1 MGRIPE
7 QRDGLFEYKAP
18 KYRPIQSG
26 ENTCHGNRGGKR
38 FDRAATIPDYEC
50 LLFLCNVMNTG
61 ANIEF
66 IVTEIASATRNL
78 ARQKSPVHQCGGIFQ
93 THIFQENGSAF

>member
-7 QRDGLFEYKAP
+7 QRDGLLKYKAP

-38 FDRAATIPDYEC
+38 FDRAATIPDMSVCY
-50 LLFLCNVMNTG
+50 LCNVMNTG

-66 IVTEIASATRNL
+66 IVTEIASATRN
-78 ARQKSPVHQCGGIFQ
+78 
-93 THIFQENGSAF
+93 